1 LCPDSPVVV
10 SPVGQVAVVAA
21 AAAVGSLA
29 GGLVGVFKE
38 GISAAHDAVYTGPYA
53 ELVRLIANAVYDALA
68 PTAAAAAAGSI
79 TSGSGGG
86 TLWHLDYALFPLAGG
101 IAVSLLGRLLEPGNR
116 DFGPGL
122 SGVIEDVNAGHPFK
136 PRQFALKQA
145 AAVATLGSGRTQ
157 LESAVKATRTP
168 EIADPAAAGGVQ
180 KRFGSGLART
190 ARTPHTMG
198 CTVHP
203 QSRSAKPIR
212 TVHRHGPSFIRIFP
226 QHSGILLTRVVPVP
240 L

>member
-1 LCPDSPVVV
+1 MSQILPVQPPKRPGDSVAAAE
-10 SPVGQVAVVAA
+10 VAVVAA

-101 IAVSLLGRLLEPGNR
+101 IAVSLLGRLLGPGNR

-145 AAVATLGSGRTQ
+145 AAVATLGSGCSLGPEGPSVEIGIAASRMVSELFNLTSETRRV
-157 LESAVKATRTP
+157 LASAG
-168 EIADPAAAGGVQ
+168 AAAGVSAGFSAPLTGVMFALEIVQ
-180 KRFGSGLART
+180 PSVDRWPGL
-190 ARTPHTMG
+190 
-198 CTVHP
+198 C
-203 QSRSAKPIR
+203 S
-212 TVHRHGPSFIRIFP
+212 GPS
-226 QHSGILLTRVVPVP
+226 T
-240 L
+240 